1 MRRVL
6 GLWTSLILLT
16 GCGDR
21 PPADEAPVDEPAVSS
36 DIFAGLP
43 ILPGSRMAGA
53 SGNAAEAIVATP
65 VAADSVARFYRRVLA
80 DRSWD
85 IRGDATDP
93 DGRVTLH
100 ARSPDGRPIWIII
113 RPTQGGH
120 SEISVIATAVD
131 STASGR

>member
-1 MRRVL
+1 MRPVL
-6 GLWTSLILLT
+6 SLCACLILT
-16 GCGDR
+16 AGCGDR
-21 PPADEAPVDEPAVSS
+21 PPADEAPPDEPVVSP

-43 ILPGSRMAGA
+43 VLPGSRLAGA
-53 SGNAAEAIVATP
+53 TANAAEAIVAAP

-113 RPTQGGH
+113 RPTQAGH
-120 SEISVIATAVD
+120 SEVSVIATAVD